1 MFFENFSFMIAATCF
16 PEAPYPLIPGR
27 FNSASSATLRFF
39 FPLSSS
45 SFLGGGS
52 LLYRMAST
60 GKNVLFLSWT
70 EVKLLTACKGGG
82 APVAFDTVSPLPP
95 CVFFAD
101 PEVPLRF
108 WL

>member
-1 MFFENFSFMIAATCF
+1 
-16 PEAPYPLIPGR
+16 
-27 FNSASSATLRFF
+27 
-39 FPLSSS
+39 
-45 SFLGGGS
+45 
-52 LLYRMAST
+52 MAST